1 MGYVAR
7 PEGIFLLVTLVKSG
21 LSPQHAYQDRFLG
34 NDLFQW
40 QSQNRMIRESRP
52 AGILR
57 DHRERGIA
65 VHFFVRRNKLLQ
77 GKASP
82 FVYCGEVDFEGWEG
96 DAPITVRW
104 RLREAVPPRLG
115 QLLEVPASGPTA
127 GPSLGHA
134 DG

>member
-34 NDLFQW
+34 ADLFQW
-40 QSQNRMIRESRP
+40 QSQNRMTRESRP

-65 VHFFVRRNKLLQ
+65 VHLFVRRNKLLQ

-82 FVYCGEVDFEGWEG
+82 FVYCGEVDFDGWEG

-104 RLREAVPPRLG
+104 RLREPVPP
-115 QLLEVPASGPTA
+115 AIGPTPGGTGPGPPA
-127 GPSLGHA
+127 GPPGGHA

>member
-1 MGYVAR
+1 
-7 PEGIFLLVTLVKSG
+7 
-21 LSPQHAYQDRFLG
+21 
-34 NDLFQW
+34 
-40 QSQNRMIRESRP
+40 MIRESRP
-52 AGILR
+52 AEILR